1 MVKPALALLLAA
13 ACYARPQDFISGGDG
28 YDSFS
33 SGGDFI
39 SGGSS
44 GGFISGGSS
53 GGFVSGGSSG
63 SFSAD
68 DGNFITLRETNCP
81 FGEARDQSGNCVR
94 ARVTKSIYLYG
105 GFPNQQVRVNPAGP
119 LPEPKIHY
127 NYVFVKAPETSGGA
141 QPLVVPPPQ
150 QKTVV
155 YVLVKRPDD
164 AQQQVIEV
172 EADPV
177 RPDVFFVR
185 HDGQNLNERL
195 PGGINLETALRQAE
209 QTGQVIDLANA
220 AGGSSQFGGNLRSQV
235 IGGSGGQIIGG
246 SGFVGGSDDQFI

>member
-1 MVKPALALLLAA
+1 MGVSSCLPAHHTSTMVKPALALLLAA

-28 YDSFS
+28 FDSFS
-33 SGGDFI
+33 SGGNFI

-44 GGFISGGSS
+44 GGFI
-53 GGFVSGGSSG
+53 SGGSSG

-68 DGNFITLRETNCP
+68 DGNFITLRDSNCA

-155 YVLVKRPDD
+155 
-164 AQQQVIEV
+164 
-172 EADPV
+172 
-177 RPDVFFVR
+177 
-185 HDGQNLNERL
+185 
-195 PGGINLETALRQAE
+195 
-209 QTGQVIDLANA
+209 
-220 AGGSSQFGGNLRSQV
+220 
-235 IGGSGGQIIGG
+235 
-246 SGFVGGSDDQFI
+246 